1 MTQMLDLWN
10 VPHASAATPA
20 PARRDRGKR
29 AYNSGLAA
37 EDRAVALY
45 NAAGLRLLETRWRG
59 KSGEI
64 DLILAD
70 GEEIIFA
77 EVKQARDHDAAIAS
91 LRPAQMRRIHVA
103 GAEYLAHCPKGQ
115 LTDVRFDLAVVDAA
129 GRCDILEGFFSHF

>member
-1 MTQMLDLWN
+1 MPQLLDLSDLAH
-10 VPHASAATPA
+10 VPA

-45 NAAGLRLLETRWRG
+45 IAAGLRLLETRWRG

-70 GEEIIFA
+70 GEEIVFV
-77 EVKQARDHDAAIAS
+77 EVKQARTHDAAIAS
-91 LRPAQMRRIHVA
+91 LRPAQMRRIHLA
-103 GAEYLAHCPKGQ
+103 GSEYLGHCPKGQ
-115 LTDVRFDLAVVDAA
+115 LTDVRFDLAVVDGA
-129 GRCDILEGFFSHF
+129 GRCDIMQGAFSHF

>member
-1 MTQMLDLWN
+1 MTQMLDILN
-10 VPHASAATPA
+10 GSHSPVVA
-20 PARRDRGKR
+20 PARRDRGRR

-45 NAAGLRLLETRWRG
+45 RAAGLRLLETRWRG

-70 GEEIIFA
+70 GDQIVFA
-77 EVKQARDHDAAIAS
+77 EVKQSRTHDAAIAG
-91 LRPAQMRRIHVA
+91 LRPAQARRIHAA
-103 GAEYLAHCPKGQ
+103 GSEYLGQCPNGQ
-115 LTDVRFDLAVVDAA
+115 LTDVRFDLAVVDGA

>member
-1 MTQMLDLWN
+1 MTQLLDFQKAKQ
-10 VPHASAATPA
+10 VTT

-45 NAAGLRLLETRWRG
+45 AAAGLRLLESRWRG

-70 GEEIIFA
+70 GEEIVFA
-77 EVKQARDHDAAIAS
+77 EVKQARTHDAAIAS
-91 LRPAQMRRIHVA
+91 LRPAQMRRIHAA
-103 GAEYLAHCPKGQ
+103 GSEYLAHCPKGQ
-115 LTDVRFDLAVVDAA
+115 LTDVRFDLAVVDGA
-129 GRCDILEGFFSHF
+129 GRCNIMEGMFSHF